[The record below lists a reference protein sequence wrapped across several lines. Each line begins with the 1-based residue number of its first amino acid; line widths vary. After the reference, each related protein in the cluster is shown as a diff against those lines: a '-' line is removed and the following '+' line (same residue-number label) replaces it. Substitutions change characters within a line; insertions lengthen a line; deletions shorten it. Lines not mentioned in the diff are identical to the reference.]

1 MADRLVVIWSPE
13 IRDEYLAAFLGLIG
27 PGALRETL
35 PASRVL
41 RLLRYP
47 EQHAIIWPDVP
58 NENRPLPGLAVVRL
72 PILREAGPEDAEALE
87 RYRDYAAS
95 VRAAA
100 IRALADDIPEGERRL
115 IRLELAG
122 RRKRP
127 RAVLI
132 LSDAEVRDFARHT
145 GGQDPGGGTP
155 PPPETDRPG

>member
-27 PGALRETL
+27 PGALRQTL

-41 RLLRYP
+41 RLLKYP

-72 PILREAGPEDAEALE
+72 PILREATPEDAGALE
-87 RYRDYAAS
+87 RFRDYAAS

-100 IRALADDIPEGERRL
+100 MKALAGNIPEGERRL

-122 RRKRP
+122 RKKRP

-132 LSDAEVRDFARHT
+132 LSDAEVRDIARRT
-145 GGQDPGGGTP
+145 GEPHQGSGAP
-155 PPPETDRPG
+155 PSPEDDRPG